1 MTLLIFLTLLGVPL
15 IEIGVFIEVGGYI
28 GLWMT
33 LVLIVATALAGTAL
47 LRHQGMATLARAR
60 AGLARGRVPVREVA
74 DGFCLLV
81 AGALLLTPGFVTDAA
96 GVLLL
101 IPPARRLILHWVL
114 RRMMAAGRITTSLQD
129 RAARGSGVDGSVIE
143 GEYTEL
149 HDDDASA
156 PSRDWGKQR

>member
-60 AGLARGRVPVREVA
+60 ASVARGRVPVREVA

-81 AGALLLTPGFVTDAA
+81 AGVLLLTPGFVTDAA
-96 GVLLL
+96 GGLLL
-101 IPPARRLILHWVL
+101 IPPARRLILQWVL
-114 RRMMAAGRITTSLQD
+114 RRMMTAGRITTSLQD
-129 RAARGSGVDGSVIE
+129 RAARGSGEAGGIIE

-156 PSRDWGKQR
+156 PSRDWDKPR

>member
-1 MTLLIFLTLLGVPL
+1 MTLLIFLALLGVPL

-60 AGLARGRVPVREVA
+60 ASMARGRVPVREVA

-81 AGALLLTPGFVTDAA
+81 AGALLLTPGFVTDAVGFA
-96 GVLLL
+96 FLLPASRVV
-101 IPPARRLILHWVL
+101 IARRLLSKVTIIGAQS
-114 RRMMAAGRITTSLQD
+114 AAGPEPTI
-129 RAARGSGVDGSVIE
+129 IE
-143 GEYTEL
+143 GEFNQRP
-149 HDDDASA
+149 D
-156 PSRDWGKQR
+156 SRDGPDGTPPN